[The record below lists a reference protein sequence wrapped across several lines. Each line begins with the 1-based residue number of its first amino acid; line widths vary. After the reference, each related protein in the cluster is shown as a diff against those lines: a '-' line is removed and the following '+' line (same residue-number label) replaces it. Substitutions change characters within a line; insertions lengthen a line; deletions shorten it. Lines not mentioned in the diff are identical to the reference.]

1 MCTPRKVTPTRI
13 RKGKHLLFVV
23 MLDVYP
29 QDWKINLRSRLIAP
43 IILDACMHKIDKGKY
58 LEQSMSIESTKIE
71 TQLPNTQGKAEIRP
85 MRLWA
90 EYPGKLH
97 LPA

>member
-1 MCTPRKVTPTRI
+1 
-13 RKGKHLLFVV
+13 

-29 QDWKINLRSRLIAP
+29 QDWKINLISRLIVP

-58 LEQSMSIESTKIE
+58 LEQAMAIESTKIE

-85 MRLWA
+85 MRL
-90 EYPGKLH
+90 
-97 LPA
+97 

>member
-1 MCTPRKVTPTRI
+1 
-13 RKGKHLLFVV
+13 
-23 MLDVYP
+23 
-29 QDWKINLRSRLIAP
+29 
-43 IILDACMHKIDKGKY
+43 
-58 LEQSMSIESTKIE
+58 MSIESTKIE

-97 LPA
+97 LPAYKVQVSDQLSPMTFFLVHQFSSPSMEFRKQK